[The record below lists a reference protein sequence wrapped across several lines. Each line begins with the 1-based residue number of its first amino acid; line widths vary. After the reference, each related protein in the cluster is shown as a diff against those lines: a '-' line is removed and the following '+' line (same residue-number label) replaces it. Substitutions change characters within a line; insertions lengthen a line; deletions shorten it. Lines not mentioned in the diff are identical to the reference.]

1 MPKRAIVTRQVTAQV
16 VGLNGPVDV
25 GKWSEVT
32 TSDEIET
39 LEHKPLDGTT
49 EHLVEGYKYA
59 GTLKR
64 GVYDPSMAH
73 IVWDLAH
80 PGIVDPPRH
89 LLLIAE
95 NYNDGSVEMEL
106 YKEVL
111 ITKRG
116 RSVAR
121 GAPVT
126 EDLDWVAED
135 MEVLT

>member
-1 MPKRAIVTRQVTAQV
+1 MPKRAIVTRQVTGQV
-16 VGLNGPVDV
+16 VGPNGPVDV

-39 LEHKPLDGTT
+39 LEHKSLDGNT
-49 EHLVEGYKYA
+49 EHLVEGYKYS

-73 IVWDLAH
+73 ILWDLAH
-80 PGIVDPPRH
+80 PGNSDPPRH
-89 LLLIAE
+89 LLLITE
-95 NYNDGSVEMEL
+95 KYNDGATEMRL

-111 ITKRG
+111 FTKRG
-116 RSVAR
+116 ENIAR
-121 GAPVT
+121 GSPVT
-126 EDLDWVAED
+126 EDIDWVAED

>member
-16 VGLNGPVDV
+16 VGPNGPVDV

-39 LEHKPLDGTT
+39 LEHKPLDGST
-49 EHLVEGYKYA
+49 EHLVEGYKYS

-73 IVWDLAH
+73 ILWDLAH
-80 PGIVDPPRH
+80 PGSNDPPRH
-89 LLLIAE
+89 LLLLNE
-95 NYNDGSVEMEL
+95 KYNDGSVEQRL

-111 ITKRG
+111 FTKRG
-116 RSVAR
+116 ESIAR

-126 EDLDWVAED
+126 EDIDWVAED
-135 MEVLT
+135 MESLT

>member
-1 MPKRAIVTRQVTAQV
+1 MPKRVIVSRQVTAQV
-16 VGLNGPVDV
+16 VGPDGPVDV
-25 GKWSEVT
+25 GKWSELT
-32 TSDEIET
+32 FADEIES
-39 LEHKPLDGTT
+39 LEYKPIDGTT
-49 EHLVEGYKYA
+49 EYLVEGFKYG

-64 GVYDPSMAH
+64 GTYDPGLAH
-73 IVWDLAH
+73 LLHDLAH
-80 PGIVDPPRH
+80 PGDADPPRH
-89 LLLIAE
+89 LLLLTE
-95 NYNDGSVEMEL
+95 KYNDGSVDMRL

-116 RSVAR
+116 ETVGR

>member
-1 MPKRAIVTRQVTAQV
+1 MPKRAIVARQVTAQV
-16 VGLNGPVDV
+16 VGPNGPVDV
-25 GKWSEVT
+25 GKWDEVT

-39 LEHKPLDGTT
+39 LEHKPIDGTT
-49 EHLVEGYKYA
+49 EHLVEGYKYS

-64 GVYDPSMAH
+64 GVYDPVMAH

-80 PGIVDPPRH
+80 PGSADPPRH
-89 LLLIAE
+89 LLLISE
-95 NYNDGSVEMEL
+95 TYNDSSVEQRL

-111 ITKRG
+111 FTKRG
-116 RSVAR
+116 ESIAR

-126 EDLDWVAED
+126 EDIDWIAED